1 MVRPSGIEP
10 ETSSSGGW
18 RSIQLSYGRPQRP
31 GYHESALL
39 PREDRA
45 KAARAK
51 IEVSW
56 MKS

>member
-1 MVRPSGIEP
+1 
-10 ETSSSGGW
+10 
-18 RSIQLSYGRPQRP
+18 LSYGRPQRP